1 MQGGILAKIV
11 PAPDEIFHVAYK
23 EQGGI
28 AFFAAIE
35 YNNEERIA
43 KQEGKRHDV

>member
-1 MQGGILAKIV
+1 MQGGILAKIA

-23 EQGGI
+23 DRGGI

-35 YNNEERIA
+35 YNKGE
-43 KQEGKRHDV
+43 